1 MVITNESSI
10 SQSLASS
17 NKLLDAEVARLVQ
30 LLSACTPQD
39 GVAGMSIPGLYIVRY
54 SESTPDFIKTFYSP
68 SLGIVAQGAKSIAVG
83 QEAYSL
89 GRCQMMMLPVALPV
103 SLKVTEASPTEP
115 LLTVRLE
122 LDPQKMAELVLK
134 VYPEVYPQGLPQ
146 VSQWSA
152 GYIANTDINMINAV
166 SRLIECLQNPG
177 DTELLGPLILEEILI
192 RLLSSPIGIHAAEMG
207 FADSGVHHIANSIEW
222 LRKNFSRQIKV
233 AELAKIA
240 HMSISSFHEHFK
252 AVTSMTPVQY
262 QKALRLQEAK
272 RLMLSRQMDAAT
284 ASRLVGYI
292 SDSQFSR
299 DYSRFF
305 GASPRRD
312 IAKIRN
318 TLQ

>member
-10 SQSLASS
+10 SQPLTSS
-17 NKLLDAEVARLVQ
+17 NKSLDAEVTRLVQ

-134 VYPEVYPQGLPQ
+134 VYPQGLPP
-146 VSQWSA
+146 VSQWRA
-152 GYIANTDINMINAV
+152 GYIAATDTNMINAV

-192 RLLSSPIGIHAAEMG
+192 RLLRSPIGIHAAEMG

-222 LRKNFSRQIKV
+222 LRKNFSQQIKV

-318 TLQ
+318 TSQ